1 MKLAYGYESV
11 NLQLPPGIPCEV
23 LQTNPGKP
31 LPEPKKALLEALRCP
46 IASPPLHEIVR
57 AGETV
62 CLLVNDSTRVARSDF
77 FLPVLIEELLQA
89 GIRED
94 DLFIVFTNG
103 THRLLKTHEME
114 SLAGRSV
121 ASKIAMFNHD
131 SKNSKEL
138 IFLGNT
144 SFNTPVYINKK
155 VMEADRRILTGSV
168 VHHFFAGFGGGRKAL
183 IPGVAGW
190 DTIQKNHS
198 RLFDERAQSG
208 RLEGNPVH
216 EDLLEAAR
224 MVGGDFLLNT
234 VLDHNNEILGIYT
247 GDMIE
252 AHLAACSMVEQ
263 VNGVEVDKLADVVIT
278 SCGGYPKDINVYQA
292 HKTLDNAMK
301 ALKKGGQVILVA
313 RCNEGIGSEAYEQWA
328 AKDYSLPEL
337 EAALRKNFALGGH
350 KAFTM
355 ARLLQRGRVYLV
367 SDLDSEDAHMLG
379 FIPVSSLEEA
389 VVEVYKK
396 QKGFLTYVIPRGSI
410 VVPREGRSVR

>member
-1 MKLAYGYESV
+1 MKLAYGHESV
-11 NLQLPPGIPCEV
+11 NLQLPPDVPCEV

-31 LPEPKKALLEALRCP
+31 LPDPKKELLEALRSP
-46 IASPPLHEIVR
+46 IASPPLHKIVR
-57 AGETV
+57 SGETV
-62 CLLVNDSTRVARSDF
+62 CLLVNDPTRAARSDF
-77 FLPVLIEELLQA
+77 FIPVLIEELLNA
-89 GIRED
+89 GIRESD
-94 DLFIVFTNG
+94 IFIVFTNG
-103 THRLLKTHEME
+103 THRFLESHEME
-114 SLAGRSV
+114 SLVGREA

-138 IFLGNT
+138 VFLGST

-183 IPGVAGW
+183 VPGVAGW
-190 DTIQKNHS
+190 DTIQINHS

-224 MVGGDFLLNT
+224 MAGADFLLNT
-234 VLDHNNEILGIYT
+234 VLDHNSEILGIYA

-252 AHLAACSMVEQ
+252 AHLEACSMVEQ
-263 VNGVEVDKLADVVIT
+263 VNGVAVDKLADVVIS

-301 ALKKGGQVILVA
+301 ALKKRGRVILVA

-328 AKDYSLPEL
+328 AKRLTLPEL

-367 SDLDSEDAHMLG
+367 SDLDFEKAQMLG
-379 FIPVSSLEEA
+379 FIPVNSLEEA
-389 VVEVYKK
+389 VAEVYKK
-396 QKGFLTYVIPRGSI
+396 QKDLFTYVIPRGSI
-410 VVPREGRSVR
+410 VVPREKR